1 MARAASIVTLVLAL
15 ASAGPADGDE
25 ASWMPALR
33 HVLAHEETCK
43 LGEVLWRREVPIGKE
58 TVLEGRARCLDG
70 REFDFTQ
77 RRPHMKFD
85 VRLCQPTVC

>member
-33 HVLAHEETCK
+33 HVRAHEEKCK
-43 LGEVLWRREVPIGKE
+43 LGEVLWRREVPI
-58 TVLEGRARCLDG
+58 LEGRARCVDG